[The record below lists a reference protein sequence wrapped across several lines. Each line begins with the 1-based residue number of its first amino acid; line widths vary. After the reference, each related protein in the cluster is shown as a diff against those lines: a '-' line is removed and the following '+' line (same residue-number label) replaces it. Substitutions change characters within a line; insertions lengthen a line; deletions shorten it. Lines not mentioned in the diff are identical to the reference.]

1 VAIKRWAGTAPGRS
15 RTVAHGGLV
24 WSVATARE
32 KSPSMKRQTEDV
44 LAIIDRQLAEAG
56 TDKSKLLTATVYVAD
71 MARKP
76 EMNEAWV
83 AWVDPDN
90 APQRACVEVKLEG
103 NDLVEIAVCAATTAP

>member
-1 VAIKRWAGTAPGRS
+1 VAIERWPGTAPGRS
-15 RTVAHGGLV
+15 RAVAHGGLV
-24 WSVATARE
+24 WTVGTARE

-56 TDKSKLLTATVYVAD
+56 TDKSKILTATVYVAD

-76 EMNEAWV
+76 EMNAAWV
-83 AWVDPDN
+83 SWVDPDN

-103 NDLVEIAVCAATTAP
+103 QDMVEIVVCAATS